1 MMISTKGRYA
11 MRLMVDIALYAQE
24 APVSLKDVAKREGM
38 PLKYLEQ
45 LVRPLTGAGIL
56 KSVRGQRGG
65 YLLARDAASISAG
78 DILRA
83 AEGTTAP
90 VACLEGHTVDCPRM
104 ESCTTLAFWKGLD
117 DAIEAYVDNVSLAD
131 IARRAHGSADCQDEM
146 PQSTDGG
153 VATATQ
159 HADAKPCA

>member
-11 MRLMVDIALYAQE
+11 MRLMVDIALNAQE
-24 APVSLKDVAKREGM
+24 APVSLKDVAKREDM

-45 LVRPLTGAGIL
+45 LVRSLVRVELL

-65 YLLARDAASISAG
+65 YLLAREASSISAG

-90 VACLEGHTVDCPRM
+90 VACLEGPAAGCSRM
-104 ESCTTLAFWKGLD
+104 DSCTTLSFWRGLD
-117 DAIEAYVDNVSLAD
+117 EAIEAYVDSVSLAD
-131 IARRAHGSADCQDEM
+131 IAYGGLADL
-146 PQSTDGG
+146 
-153 VATATQ
+153 
-159 HADAKPCA
+159 

>member
-11 MRLMVDIALYAQE
+11 MRLMVDIALHAQE
-24 APVSLKDVAKREGM
+24 APVSLKDVAKRENM

-45 LVRPLTGAGIL
+45 LVRPLAGAQIL

-65 YLLARDAASISAG
+65 YLLARDADAISAG

-90 VACLEGHTVDCPRM
+90 VACLEGGAAGCPRM

-117 DAIEAYVDNVSLAD
+117 NAIEAYVDHVSLAD
-131 IARRAHGSADCQDEM
+131 IAHGAREGADR
-146 PQSTDGG
+146 
-153 VATATQ
+153 TAAGEAQ
-159 HADAKPCA
+159 PGA

>member
-11 MRLMVDIALYAQE
+11 MRLMVDVAVNAQE
-24 APVSLKDVAKREGM
+24 APVSLKDVAQREHM

-45 LVRPLTGAGIL
+45 LVRSLTRSGLL

-65 YLLARDAASISAG
+65 YLLSREAADISAG

-90 VACLEGHTVDCPRM
+90 VACLDGNVVDCPRM
-104 ESCTTLAFWKGLD
+104 GACTTLSFWQGLD
-117 DAIEAYVDNVSLAD
+117 EAIESYVDGVTLDDLA
-131 IARRAHGSADCQDEM
+131 RPHRLE
-146 PQSTDGG
+146 T
-153 VATATQ
+153 
-159 HADAKPCA
+159 CASRSDS